1 MRLFGR
7 KKKSLPLD
15 EHDKNKLWK
24 GCYAPAYNHAE
35 KLWGAEVS
43 SGMYWGD
50 LTYIS
55 YMVCGVTMTFPFYYR
70 DGEPD
75 YAENFE
81 QVLYAL
87 NRYPETF
94 SIQGFEGRYSAQER
108 RLLAALQEALL
119 QIKQTGRLLSQEEM
133 AELRAKYRPSHD
145 LSAMDNA
152 APAAGGAM

>member
-1 MRLFGR
+1 MRIFGR
-7 KKKSLPLD
+7 RTKKEAVLD
-15 EHDKNKLWK
+15 DHSKQKLWK
-24 GCYAPAYNHAE
+24 GCYTPTYNQAE

-55 YMVCGVTMTFPFYYR
+55 YMVCGVTMTFPFYYQ

-94 SIQGFEGRYSAQER
+94 SIQGFEGRYSVQER
-108 RLLAALQEALL
+108 LLLAALQEALL
-119 QIKQTGRLLSQEEM
+119 QIKKTGRPLSREEM
-133 AELRAKYRPSHD
+133 AELRAKYP
-145 LSAMDNA
+145 
-152 APAAGGAM
+152 PIP